1 MFTTRS
7 AELQQLDDNE
17 LVIRFRKKRD
27 QMAFAELMNRH
38 QARLYSYLLNMV
50 GDEEVASDLFQDTFT
65 KLISRLDDTYDEQGK
80 FSGWLMRIA
89 HNNAIDYLRR
99 RRRVVSMNA
108 TDEEDEG
115 DYFERLPDK
124 DALSPFESMEFEESK
139 RLLLKYIGQ
148 LPDEQREVLLMRHY
162 QEMSFKEIADATNV
176 SINTALGRMRYA
188 LINLRKLF
196 ENENG
201 KSYSYVPK

>member
-1 MFTTRS
+1 MATTTNADFRT
-7 AELQQLDDNE
+7 LDDND
-17 LVIRFRKKRD
+17 LVMLYRKKRS
-27 QMAFAELMNRH
+27 QAAFTELLNRH

-50 GDEEVASDLFQDTFT
+50 GDEEAANDLFQDTFT
-65 KLISRLDDTYDEQGK
+65 KLISRLDETYDEQGK

-89 HNNAIDYLRR
+89 HNSAIDYLRR
-99 RRRVVSMNA
+99 RKRVVTIKSS
-108 TDEEDEG
+108 DEEDEG
-115 DYFERLPDK
+115 DYFERLPDA
-124 DALSPFESMEFEESK
+124 DARSPFDDMAFEESK

-148 LPDEQREVLLMRHY
+148 LPEEQREVLLLRHY
-162 QEMSFKEIADATNV
+162 QEMSFKEIADVTNV

-201 KSYSYVPK
+201 KSYSYIPG